1 MGVEIIFDIADPVAQ
16 TTEQCP
22 NLTIKPEDGITLPP
36 SLGDYMQ
43 INKKFYEVVQRG
55 YYITRDP
62 DTNKKSVTY
71 HVVLVPR
78 GDSDAE

>member
-1 MGVEIIFDIADPVAQ
+1 MGIKIIFGIADPVSQ
-16 TTEQCP
+16 TIEQCP
-22 NLTIKPEDGITLPP
+22 NLTIKPEDGITIPP

-62 DTNKKSVTY
+62 KTNEKSVTY
-71 HVVLVPR
+71 HVGLMPR
-78 GDSDAE
+78 GENNAE